1 MKSDDRMMVLDTA
14 SLYFRAFFGIPEIL
28 ADDGTP
34 VNAVRG
40 LLDFIS
46 RLVGQYRPTRLVCA
60 WDNDWR
66 PQWRV
71 DLVPSYKGHRVEYVV
86 KGDHPYVEEVPD
98 PLEVQVP
105 IIQAVLAAY
114 GICVIGKDGYEA
126 DDVIGSL
133 ATQSD
138 LPVDVVTGDRD
149 LFQLVDDKREVR
161 VLYVARGVGNHE
173 RITDQVVVEKY
184 AVLPSQYADFAT
196 MRGDASDGL
205 PGVPGVGEETASAL
219 LLKYGDLRGI
229 IAAAESPT
237 LPDASRSWCCRRPS
251 ISACQACRAGHR
263 ARPVRRHPRPASRPT
278 RRTSSCWPSTTTS
291 AAPFLGSS
299 ASWPAELP
307 AGSGSPVRLSP
318 RRRCRPPLPA
328 STPVR
333 RPARSPVPARRP
345 RRRRPGQPCR

>member
-1 MKSDDRMMVLDTA
+1 MVLDTA

-46 RLVGQYRPTRLVCA
+46 RLVGQYRPTHLVCA

-71 DLVPSYKGHRVEYVV
+71 DLVPTYKSHRVEYVV
-86 KGDHPYVEEVPD
+86 KGEHPYVEEVPD

-133 ATQSD
+133 ASQAD
-138 LPVDVVTGDRD
+138 MPVDVVTGDRD
-149 LFQLVDDKREVR
+149 LFQLVDDKSGVR
-161 VLYVARGVGNHE
+161 ILYVARGVGNHE
-173 RITDQVVVEKY
+173 RVTDHVVVEKY

-205 PGVPGVGEETASAL
+205 PGVPGVGEKTAA
-219 LLKYGDLRGI
+219 
-229 IAAAESPT
+229 SPASWPPPRT
-237 LPDASRSWCCRRPS
+237 PTPTWRPARARRSSPPRTTSRSPRRSSRSPATS
-251 ISACQACRAGHR
+251 SWAGSTPPCRAS
-263 ARPVRRHPRPASRPT
+263 PRT

-291 AAPFLGSS
+291 VAP
-299 ASWPAELP
+299 
-307 AGSGSPVRLSP
+307 SP
-318 RRRCRPPLPA
+318 
-328 STPVR
+328 
-333 RPARSPVPARRP
+333 
-345 RRRRPGQPCR
+345 G